1 MLSLD
6 EGWKWPA
13 LALFLFL
20 VTFGSVGLLSL
31 GYVLCILCGGLV
43 MTLYYGRQLSQ
54 IALTIELPDLP
65 RSKPGILTVANK
77 MESSPRGKN
86 FDRRMTG
93 ASVIDEALHEVL
105 TYAIR
110 DYIKS
115 WYRQVSD
122 HDGFVLDIRQCVQKL
137 TITFASR
144 TKDVDWMPFFSQRL
158 VDDFASHLRLYR
170 RAREHAAVPQTDETY
185 AERVKSAFFDLEVAM
200 EKDKCRDL
208 VCLDPEAEKQYL
220 QNLSD
225 VLLFL
230 LLPPDDFQ
238 NKSFRY
244 ILREVLVN
252 GIFIPTIELLSD
264 PDYVNQYVS
273 WLCKDGSFTNESFLN
288 VIKSSHLVD
297 ELEAVKEITE
307 QNIAK
312 WRSKDTGGDDDAEI
326 KQKLNSLIFV
336 KNICEGRIRRIK
348 EGSLEDME
356 EAPDICRAKNIFVLS
371 LDEIIENNIA
381 LAVFIEF
388 MTSVCGQQYLFFYL
402 NVEGFRTAAGQQ
414 ILAAHQRAMNGIST
428 EVDLESLRRAAMI
441 IHDQYLSDKASS
453 KIKIESDVVKR
464 TLQKIKN
471 KYISEDLFDE
481 VQSKV
486 YQILH
491 SEQYYEAFLQSQV
504 YLKMLQEMGL
514 SKPDNPE
521 DGDTS
526 SLDEVPRIIWFKMDE
541 CSEDSSL
548 PRSRSGSPVTMETFI
563 TAFISQTGIVKES
576 DKNSG
581 KTYAVFAVRATKVC
595 GEEEDVSE
603 TYRRYSDFHDLHMLI
618 QEKYPDFQGP
628 PLPGKTVLKNM
639 NKDFLEKRKRSLNVY
654 LQTLMKPEIWAKYPG
669 MKDLVLKFVAPG
681 LWEKHKSELARK
693 VDTIVNPI
701 KTSVKTVGRAVSTE
715 TLVDGLGKVFKSDPN
730 DRRMLNSGKVA
741 DGLDVDADNIPLR
754 VMLLLMDEVFDLREK
769 NTWLRRRIVAVLKQ
783 LIKVTFGDSI
793 NKKIVDYVELMT
805 SAEQMAENVRKFRD
819 SFWPGGSLAEPRAQ
833 RDNHTKMRT
842 RVLCKAKMLGSVS
855 DDFRH
860 LMGTETIRVGTSRM
874 FDMFQHQTLNK
885 RFVYVFLEG
894 VIITLFPQNKFA
906 ELFQRL
912 HSRSERV
919 AIHLAKMKEDSES
932 AESSTRRRRR

>member
-1 MLSLD
+1 M
-6 EGWKWPA
+6 
-13 LALFLFL
+13 
-20 VTFGSVGLLSL
+20 TF
-31 GYVLCILCGGLV
+31 YH
-43 MTLYYGRQLSQ
+43 GRQLSQ
-54 IALTIELPDLP
+54 SALTMELPDLP
-65 RSKPGILTVANK
+65 RSKPGVLTVVNK
-77 MESSPRGKN
+77 MESSPKGKN

-170 RAREHAAVPQTDETY
+170 RARENATEPPTDELY
-185 AERVKSAFFDLEVAM
+185 QEQVQSAFFDLEVAM

-238 NKSFRY
+238 NKTFRY

-264 PDYVNQYVS
+264 PDYLNQYIA
-273 WLCKDGSFTNESFLN
+273 WLCKDGSFTNESFLT
-288 VIKSSHLVD
+288 VIKSSHLVG

-312 WRSKDTGGDDDAEI
+312 WRSQDTGGADDAEI
-326 KQKLNSLIFV
+326 KQKLNSLLFV
-336 KNICEGRIRRIK
+336 KNICEGRIRRIQ
-348 EGSLEDME
+348 EGSLDDIE

-388 MTSVCGQQYLFFYL
+388 MTNVCGQQYLFFYL

-414 ILAAHQRAMNGIST
+414 ILDAQQRAMNGMST
-428 EVDLESLRRAAMI
+428 EADLESLRRAAMI
-441 IHDQYLSDKASS
+441 IYDQYLSDKASS
-453 KIKIESDVVKR
+453 RIKLESDTVKR

-471 KYISEDLFDE
+471 KNIAEDLFDE
-481 VQSKV
+481 AQSKV

-491 SEQYYEAFLQSQV
+491 SEQYYEAFLQSSV

-514 SKPDNPE
+514 SKPDKPE

-526 SLDEVPRIIWFKMDE
+526 SLDEDASTKSVASLGM
-541 CSEDSSL
+541 EDSSEETSL
-548 PRSRSGSPVTMETFI
+548 PRSRSDSPVSTETMI
-563 TAFISQTGIVKES
+563 TAFISQTGMMKES

-581 KTYAVFAVRATKVC
+581 KTYAVFAVRATKIS
-595 GEEEDVSE
+595 GDEEEVSD

-618 QEKYPDFQGP
+618 QEKFPDFQCP
-628 PLPGKTVLKNM
+628 HLPGKTIVKNM
-639 NKDFLEKRKRSLNVY
+639 NKDFLEKRKKSLNTY
-654 LQTLMKPEIWAKYPG
+654 LMNLMKPEIWAKYPG
-669 MKDLVLKFVAPG
+669 MKELVLKFVAPG

-693 VDTIVNPI
+693 MDTIVNPI
-701 KTSVKTVGRAVSTE
+701 RSSVKTVGRAVSTDS
-715 TLVDGLGKVFKSDPN
+715 LVDGLGKVFKSDSN
-730 DRRMLNSGKVA
+730 DRRALDSGKVA
-741 DGLDVDADNIPLR
+741 DGLDGDADNIPLR
-754 VMLLLMDEVFDLREK
+754 VMLLLMDEVYDLREK

-793 NKKIVDYVELMT
+793 NKKIVDYVEFMT
-805 SAEQMAENVRKFRD
+805 SAEQMAEYVRKFRD
-819 SFWPGGSLAEPRAQ
+819 SFWPAGSLAEPRVQ

-860 LMGTETIRVGTSRM
+860 LMGTDTIRIGTSRM
-874 FDMFQHQTLNK
+874 FDMFQHQKLNK

-894 VIITLFPQNKFA
+894 VIITLFPQNKFP
-906 ELFQRL
+906 ELFTRL
-912 HSRSERV
+912 HSQSDRV
-919 AIHLAKMKEDSES
+919 VNHIAKMKENNVDSSEPG
-932 AESSTRRRRR
+932 ARKRRR

>member
-1 MLSLD
+1 MLSLE

-20 VTFGSVGLLSL
+20 VTFGSVGILSL
-31 GYVLCILCGGLV
+31 GYIICIMMGGLV
-43 MTLYYGRQLSQ
+43 MTLYYGRQLSLSS
-54 IALTIELPDLP
+54 LTTELPDLT
-65 RSKPGILTVANK
+65 RSRPGILNVVNK

-105 TYAIR
+105 TYAIK

-170 RAREHAAVPQTDETY
+170 RAREQASVPQTDDTY
-185 AERVKSAFFDLEVAM
+185 EEQVVSAFFDLELAM

-220 QNLSD
+220 QNLSE

-238 NKSFRY
+238 NKTFRY

-252 GIFIPTIELLSD
+252 GIFLPTIELLSD
-264 PDYVNQYVS
+264 PDYINQLVA
-273 WLCKDGSFTNESFLN
+273 WLCKDGSFTNETFLN
-288 VIKSSHLVD
+288 VIKTSHLMD

-312 WRSKDTGGDDDAEI
+312 WRSKDTGGADDAEI

-336 KNICEGRIRRIK
+336 KNICEGRIRRIQ
-348 EGSLEDME
+348 EGGIEDIE
-356 EAPDICRAKNIFVLS
+356 EPPDICRAKNIFVLS

-388 MTSVCGQQYLFFYL
+388 MTNVCGQQYLFFYL

-414 ILAAHQRAMNGIST
+414 VMAAHQRAMNGVST
-428 EVDLESLRRAAMI
+428 EADLESLRRAAMI
-441 IHDQYLSDKASS
+441 IYDQYLSDKGTS
-453 KIKIESDVVKR
+453 KIKIDNDITRR

-471 KYISEDLFDE
+471 KNISEDLFDE
-481 VQSKV
+481 AQSKV

-491 SEQYYEAFLQSQV
+491 SEQYYEAFLQSHV

-514 SKPDNPE
+514 SKPDKPD

-526 SLDEVPRIIWFKMDE
+526 SLDEVPQIIWFKMDDSAE
-541 CSEDSSL
+541 ESSL
-548 PRSRSGSPVTMETFI
+548 PRSRSDSPVTMETVI
-563 TAFISQTGIVKES
+563 TAFISQTGIMKES
-576 DKNSG
+576 DKNSA
-581 KTYAVFAVRATKVC
+581 KTYAVFAIRATKTS
-595 GEEEDVSE
+595 GDEEDVSE

-618 QEKYPDFQGP
+618 QEKYPEFQGP

-639 NKDFLEKRKRSLNVY
+639 NKDFLEKRKKSLDTY

-669 MKDLVLKFVAPG
+669 MKELVLKFVAPG

-693 VDTIVNPI
+693 MDTLVNPI
-701 KTSVKTVGRAVSTE
+701 KTSVKSVGRAVSQDS
-715 TLVDGLGKVFKSDPN
+715 LIFKGDSM
-730 DRRMLNSGKVA
+730 DRRSGKVS

-793 NKKIVDYVELMT
+793 NKKIVDYVEFLT
-805 SAEQMAENVRKFRD
+805 SAEQMAEYVRKFRD
-819 SFWPGGSLAEPRAQ
+819 AFWPGGSLAEPRAP
-833 RDNHTKMRT
+833 RDHHTKMRT
-842 RVLCKAKMLGSVS
+842 RVLCRAKMLGSVS

-894 VIITLFPQNKFA
+894 VIITLFPQNKFS

-919 AIHLAKMKEDSES
+919 TKHLVKENSDNSELS
-932 AESSTRRRRR
+932 GPRKRR

>member
-1 MLSLD
+1 MLSLED
-6 EGWKWPA
+6 GWKWPA
-13 LALFLFL
+13 LGLFLFL

-31 GYVLCILCGGLV
+31 GYVICILMGGLV
-43 MTLYYGRQLSQ
+43 MTLYYGRQLSKAAL
-54 IALTIELPDLP
+54 IAELPDLT
-65 RSKPGILTVANK
+65 RSKPGILTVVNR
-77 MESSPRGKN
+77 MESSPKGKN

-93 ASVIDEALHEVL
+93 ASVIDDAINEVL
-105 TYAIR
+105 SHAIR

-170 RAREHAAVPQTDETY
+170 RAREHANVPPTDELY
-185 AERVKSAFFDLEVAM
+185 KEQVQSAFFDLEVAM

-208 VCLDPEAEKQYL
+208 VCLNPEAEKQYL
-220 QNLSD
+220 QNLSE

-238 NKSFRY
+238 NKTFRY

-252 GIFIPTIELLSD
+252 GILIPTIEMLSD
-264 PDYVNQYVS
+264 PDYLNQYVA
-273 WLCKDGSFTNESFLN
+273 WLCKDGSFTNENFLT
-288 VIKSSHLVD
+288 VIKSSHLVE

-312 WRSKDTGGDDDAEI
+312 WRSQDTGGADDAVI
-326 KQKLNSLIFV
+326 KQKLNSLLFV
-336 KNICEGRIRRIK
+336 KNICEGRIRRIQ
-348 EGSLEDME
+348 EGSLDDIE
-356 EAPDICRAKNIFVLS
+356 EAPDICRAQNIFVLS
-371 LDEIIENNIA
+371 LDEIIDSNIA

-388 MTSVCGQQYLFFYL
+388 MTNVCGQQYLFFYL

-414 ILAAHQRAMNGIST
+414 IMAAHQRAMNGVST
-428 EVDLESLRRAAMI
+428 EADLESLRRAAMI
-441 IHDQYLSDKASS
+441 IYDQYLSDKASS
-453 KIKIESDVVKR
+453 RIKLESDIVKR
-464 TLQKIKN
+464 TLQKIKSKN
-471 KYISEDLFDE
+471 ISEDLFDE
-481 VQSKV
+481 AQSKV

-491 SEQYYEAFLQSQV
+491 SEQYYEVFLQSTV
-504 YLKMLQEMGL
+504 YHKMLQEMGL
-514 SKPDNPE
+514 SKPDRSE

-526 SLDEVPRIIWFKMDE
+526 SLDEVPRIIWFPM
-541 CSEDSSL
+541 EDSSEETSL
-548 PRSRSGSPVTMETFI
+548 PRSRSDSPVTMDTNI

-581 KTYAVFAVRATKVC
+581 KTYAVFAVRATKIC
-595 GEEEDVSE
+595 GDEEEVSE

-618 QEKYPDFQGP
+618 QEKFPDFQSP
-628 PLPGKTVLKNM
+628 QLPGKTMLKNM
-639 NKDFLEKRKRSLNVY
+639 NKDFLEKRKKSLNTY
-654 LQTLMKPEIWAKYPG
+654 LQILMKPENWVRYPG
-669 MKDLVLKFVAPG
+669 MKELVLKFVAPG

-693 VDTIVNPI
+693 MDTIVNPI
-701 KTSVKTVGRAVSTE
+701 RSSVKTVGRAVSTDS
-715 TLVDGLGKVFKSDPN
+715 LADGLGKVFKSDSS
-730 DRRMLNSGKVA
+730 DRRSLDSGKVA
-741 DGLDVDADNIPLR
+741 DGLDGDADNIPLR

-793 NKKIVDYVELMT
+793 NKKIVDYVDFMT
-805 SAEQMAENVRKFRD
+805 SAEQMAEYVRKFKM
-819 SFWPGGSLAEPRAQ
+819 SFWPGGSLAEPRVP

-842 RVLCKAKMLGSVS
+842 RVLCRAKMLGSVS

-860 LMGTETIRVGTSRM
+860 LMGTETIRIGTSRM

-894 VIITLFPQNKFA
+894 VIITLFPQNKFP
-906 ELFQRL
+906 ELFTRL
-912 HSRSERV
+912 HSQSERV
-919 AIHLAKMKEDSES
+919 ANHLAKMKESTDN
-932 AESSTRRRRR
+932 AESGPRKRRR